1 MKPVAEACLRNQ
13 QPIAE
18 VLSDIL
24 ANAKA
29 VLELGS
35 GTGQH
40 GVYLAKCF
48 RHLKWQLSDLA
59 DCIPGMKLWWQEASL
74 DNLCE
79 PIELDVT
86 CDDWATRR
94 DYDAVFTANTI
105 HFVTLAVAEALLRGA
120 AKTLQKGCLL
130 CIYGPFNENGCYTG
144 DGNRQFDQ
152 WLKAIDPEI
161 GIKDIEW
168 VEDVLRQCG
177 MVLVSRRQMPANNLM
192 LVFQH

>member
-1 MKPVAEACLRNQ
+1 MKPVAESCLRNQ

-18 VLSDIL
+18 ALSDVLSRV
-24 ANAKA
+24 NA

-40 GVYLAKCF
+40 GVYLAQRF
-48 RHLKWQLSDLA
+48 AHLKWQPSDLNE
-59 DCIPGMKLWWQEASL
+59 CLPGMMLWWQEAGL

-86 CDDWATRR
+86 CDDWPVTEQ
-94 DYDAVFTANTI
+94 YDAVFTANTI
-105 HFVTLAVAEALLRGA
+105 HFVGKRIAEALLAGA
-120 AKTLQKGCLL
+120 AKTLQKGGLL

-144 DGNRQFDQ
+144 EGNRQFDQ
-152 WLKAIDPEI
+152 WLKARDPDS

-168 VEDVLRQCG
+168 VQEVLGQFG
-177 MVLVSRRQMPANNLM
+177 MVLISRQQMPANNLM
-192 LVFQH
+192 LVFQY